1 MYFYVAHIY
10 CFNPV
15 SMEEEVIRV
24 TNHTHYVSPDAETY
38 LPYLK
43 VSINFEETLFSRGST
58 SGEASVGVG
67 ELVLDNN
74 DGTFDAYTK
83 FGFDGRTVELFRL
96 ESDTDYPDD
105 TNVFFRGV
113 GHFFEPGFSQVSIHI
128 RNRLEIL
135 KPLIQASVF
144 AGTNDGGDV
153 GYEGNEGDLKGKTK
167 PMVWGT
173 CLNVPMAPLNK
184 SMLIYGC
191 NHDKDGNPAPV
202 AKFFNVADKGGAI
215 LYAGNVANLAA
226 LHAATVPKGFYK
238 SCIAAGA
245 IKVRTVPL
253 GDITADVASVL
264 GEGSS
269 APMLVKTILEDVYDL
284 VADLDFDVA
293 SLEAL
298 HDLNMTACGY
308 YVDEE
313 VEGLTV
319 INDLLSSIG
328 GWMVPDRL
336 GEFQFGRFDLPEV
349 GDPTV
354 ATFTLDTI
362 KKDSL
367 SRQPTGDEGQG
378 SPAKSYTLY
387 HSKLWKVLP
396 RSDTIVSVEDSLREY
411 YSQEFRS
418 SHAEDDS
425 VLTVHPLA
433 PDLSDESLM
442 VVQPSLKVTP
452 FRAEDVGHKPS
463 NWDFVPV
470 SNTTEVVIVDGKPA
484 MKIIGF
490 EGSVF
495 FALGL
500 TTGGYFT
507 SSQAALAEEFWDG
520 DFTLTYK
527 VLSADNPST
536 VYVFVISTN
545 TVLQLDGTPWVFF
558 PDPVVGENSV
568 DFRYS
573 GYSDSHYVWITVDDA
588 GGAPGNE
595 TVMTDFKI
603 TPRPMGLTPQEE
615 ADRRLEI
622 NAADLARYTF
632 DVPLAE
638 GLFVNLGEKILLQLF
653 GRFGLTAG
661 KEFVVIGK
669 NTVTEEDKVAFDVI
683 GAE

>member
-1 MYFYVAHIY
+1 
-10 CFNPV
+10 
-15 SMEEEVIRV
+15 
-24 TNHTHYVSPDAETY
+24 
-38 LPYLK
+38 
-43 VSINFEETLFSRGST
+43 
-58 SGEASVGVG
+58 
-67 ELVLDNN
+67 
-74 DGTFDAYTK
+74 
-83 FGFDGRTVELFRL
+83 
-96 ESDTDYPDD
+96 
-105 TNVFFRGV
+105 
-113 GHFFEPGFSQVSIHI
+113 
-128 RNRLEIL
+128 
-135 KPLIQASVF
+135 
-144 AGTNDGGDV
+144 
-153 GYEGNEGDLKGKTK
+153 
-167 PMVWGT
+167 
-173 CLNVPMAPLNK
+173 
-184 SMLIYGC
+184 
-191 NHDKDGNPAPV
+191 
-202 AKFFNVADKGGAI
+202 
-215 LYAGNVANLAA
+215 
-226 LHAATVPKGFYK
+226 
-238 SCIAAGA
+238 
-245 IKVRTVPL
+245 
-253 GDITADVASVL
+253 
-264 GEGSS
+264 
-269 APMLVKTILEDVYDL
+269 
-284 VADLDFDVA
+284 
-293 SLEAL
+293 
-298 HDLNMTACGY
+298 
-308 YVDEE
+308 
-313 VEGLTV
+313 
-319 INDLLSSIG
+319 
-328 GWMVPDRL
+328 MVPDRL

-378 SPAKSYTLY
+378 IPAKSYTLY